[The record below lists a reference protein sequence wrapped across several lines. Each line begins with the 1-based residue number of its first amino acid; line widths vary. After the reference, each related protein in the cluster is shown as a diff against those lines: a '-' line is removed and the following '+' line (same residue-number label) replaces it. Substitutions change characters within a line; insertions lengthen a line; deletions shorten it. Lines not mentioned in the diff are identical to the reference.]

1 MNISEEH
8 DATNVLHA
16 SWGCTFLQNCACRYI
31 PAHLLWRGT
40 VAAQVLVF
48 HEQMPSLSNS
58 PKKRPNMWGSHYMTS
73 EDIELRSF
81 ASSFR
86 RFETSYCL
94 LRHGIQEAFL
104 LDYDPEDEGTTIVR
118 NVGNHLSVNLL
129 TSWSRVLPNKLIS
142 PQLVRKFP
150 TFYETRRFITEFTTA
165 SHLSLPCA
173 RSMESMPT
181 HPTSWNSI
189 LI

>member
-1 MNISEEH
+1 
-8 DATNVLHA
+8 
-16 SWGCTFLQNCACRYI
+16 
-31 PAHLLWRGT
+31 
-40 VAAQVLVF
+40 
-48 HEQMPSLSNS
+48 MPNLSNS
-58 PKKRPNMWGSHYMTS
+58 PKKRPDMWGSHYMTS

-94 LRHGIQEAFL
+94 LRHGIKEACL

-118 NVGNHLSVNLL
+118 NVGNHLAVNLL
-129 TSWSRVLPNKLIS
+129 TSWSRVLPKKLIS

-150 TFYETRRFITEFTTA
+150 TFYGTRMFITESTTA

-173 RSMESMPT
+173 RSMQSLPI

-189 LI
+189 LILSSHLRLVLPRGPSLRFPHQNRVCTSPLPHTYYMPLPINLAVDTA